1 MDSLYSAGKEKAA
14 AGFHGGSGGI
24 NIIDEQHCM
33 QMGNQKSLPG
43 IEGKGILHM
52 FTAGLRAV
60 IFLRRSIDDTK
71 KKMRIIREVQC
82 GGQIF
87 CEKFGLIVASL
98 FLLISVYGYRDNG
111 VRMPAEQGV
120 AMFFQQF
127 INEKRR
133 KAAAI
138 FIFKSHHGRA
148 GGVIIEP

>member
-98 FLLISVYGYRDNG
+98 FCLFWCTGTGIMASGCQRSRVWRC
-111 VRMPAEQGV
+111 
-120 AMFFQQF
+120 FFQQF